1 MRYPIL
7 RLIIVGC
14 FALSLFGTGTASA
27 ATIALSWDPPVS
39 NNDGTPYTNL
49 SGYKIY
55 YGTSSGNYSQSI
67 DVGNVVTY
75 TLNNL
80 SDGVTYYFV
89 TTAYDTSNVETPYSN
104 EIHCL
109 NTTSSCAGGSGGG
122 SDTTPPVISGI
133 NAGSIIST
141 SANISWST
149 NEPSDTQVEYGATT
163 SYGYNTTLNTSLVA
177 SHSQTI
183 NGLSPS
189 TLYHYRVRS
198 RDAAG
203 NLAISGDSTFT
214 TASSPP
220 PPDTTPPVISNISAT
235 GINSTGATIT
245 WSTNEAADTQVEYGL
260 TTAYGYT
267 TALNSTLST
276 SHSRTLTN
284 LSPATLYHYRVRSR
298 DAAGNLAVSG
308 DNTFTTLNTS
318 DTTPPVISNIYTTNI
333 TSTSSIINWT
343 TNEASTSQ
351 VEYGATTQYG
361 FSTSI
366 NTNLT
371 ASHSVTLTGLTPNT
385 LYHYRVRSRDGNN
398 NLSISGDNTFSTLQ
412 GSDNTPP
419 SDVQNFAAAPG
430 NGDISLSWTNP
441 TDADFIGVRIR
452 YRTDGQYPANI
463 NDGVLLGDFTGN
475 QGEAKSTLHSGLQ
488 NGTTYYYSAFSYDAS
503 GNYSSTAHTSATPST
518 GNTTNIS
525 KSSGDE
531 ITGGG
536 CGFVK
541 DDNNGKGPRAKG
553 QGLSFVMM
561 LIMTLAGIAAAR
573 RLSLLRNSTAYK
585 TF

>member
-203 NLAISGDSTFT
+203 NLAI
-214 TASSPP
+214 
-220 PPDTTPPVISNISAT
+220 
-235 GINSTGATIT
+235 
-245 WSTNEAADTQVEYGL
+245 
-260 TTAYGYT
+260 
-267 TALNSTLST
+267 
-276 SHSRTLTN
+276 
-284 LSPATLYHYRVRSR
+284 
-298 DAAGNLAVSG
+298 
-308 DNTFTTLNTS
+308 
-318 DTTPPVISNIYTTNI
+318 
-333 TSTSSIINWT
+333 
-343 TNEASTSQ
+343 
-351 VEYGATTQYG
+351 
-361 FSTSI
+361 
-366 NTNLT
+366 
-371 ASHSVTLTGLTPNT
+371 
-385 LYHYRVRSRDGNN
+385 
-398 NLSISGDNTFSTLQ
+398 
-412 GSDNTPP
+412 
-419 SDVQNFAAAPG
+419 
-430 NGDISLSWTNP
+430 
-441 TDADFIGVRIR
+441 
-452 YRTDGQYPANI
+452 
-463 NDGVLLGDFTGN
+463 
-475 QGEAKSTLHSGLQ
+475 
-488 NGTTYYYSAFSYDAS
+488 
-503 GNYSSTAHTSATPST
+503 
-518 GNTTNIS
+518 
-525 KSSGDE
+525 
-531 ITGGG
+531 
-536 CGFVK
+536 
-541 DDNNGKGPRAKG
+541 
-553 QGLSFVMM
+553 
-561 LIMTLAGIAAAR
+561 
-573 RLSLLRNSTAYK
+573 
-585 TF
+585 